1 MDEETIKLPLRTPEQ
16 TEAIEAENPA
26 NPANYYLK
34 FQLEGGK
41 TFVYSVDKA
50 DWERI
55 GGVFENLDDRRLFTI
70 VNFTNID
77 DKRLI
82 HVNPAYVL
90 FHQALFDA
98 GRRVRESSEEVVERD
113 RVTFYLQG
121 LPEPLEYDWMDEEAI
136 ADLNFHLGLLDS
148 LNDGFLTFYDE
159 DNEQNSIRV
168 SRIMLTESPDYF
180 PEDEE

>member
-16 TEAIEAENPA
+16 MEAIEAENPA

-98 GRRVRESSEEVVERD
+98 GRRVRESSQASQALVRQE
-113 RVTFYLQG
+113 
-121 LPEPLEYDWMDEEAI
+121 I
-136 ADLNFHLGLLDS
+136 AETVATAS
-148 LNDGFLTFYDE
+148 
-159 DNEQNSIRV
+159 
-168 SRIMLTESPDYF
+168 
-180 PEDEE
+180 